1 MTALLADM
9 AGPMY
14 VVLGVMALAGVFGA
28 ISIVWFG
35 LWLVRRLKRKPEP
48 VSEDGP

>member
-1 MTALLADM
+1 MTALFADM

-14 VVLGVMALAGVFGA
+14 VVAGVVALAGVFGA

-35 LWLVRRLKRKPEP
+35 LWLIRRSRPKPDAVE
-48 VSEDGP
+48 EDVP